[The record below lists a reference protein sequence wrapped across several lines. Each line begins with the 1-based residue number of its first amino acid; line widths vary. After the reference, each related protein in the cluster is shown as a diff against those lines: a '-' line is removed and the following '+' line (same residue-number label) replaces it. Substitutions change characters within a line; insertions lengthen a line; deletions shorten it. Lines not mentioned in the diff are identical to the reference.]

1 MEIMALAD
9 SSTEDIAYLLKI
21 LSKPEAIKILALA
34 DRGIGNS
41 KHVIEDLKITQKTY
55 YVRLKSLVESGLV
68 NKVDG
73 AYTHTP
79 LGQIIYRSFLP
90 AIGRICDSKD
100 KLELMMHLDE
110 AHIDNGMKKIIEEEL
125 KIPDF
130 GRSMNVKVIK
140 EYESLVID
148 LIDLCDEAENN
159 ILLASNF
166 FDVRCIE
173 ATFRSIDRGV
183 KNRIIA
189 GKKSMASKLKQLK
202 MVFSLSFSK
211 SLVKAFTN
219 KINITDLV
227 RFTNLNYSFCV
238 ADGYNNLIIISNPFK
253 EELVVAFLIK
263 DKFVADKLTNIFDVI
278 WKEADPEPGLTF
290 LDALMSN

>member
-1 MEIMALAD
+1 MEHFD
-9 SSTEDIAYLLKI
+9 SSTEEIAKLFKI
-21 LSKPEAIKILALA
+21 LSKPDTIRILALA

-41 KHVIEDLKITQKTY
+41 TYAIDELNLTQKTY
-55 YVRLKSLVESGLV
+55 YVRLNSLVESGLV
-68 NKVDG
+68 NKIDG
-73 AYTHTP
+73 AYTQTR
-79 LGQIIYRSFLP
+79 LGQIIYRNFLP
-90 AIGRICDSKD
+90 AIGRVCDSKD
-100 KLELMMHLDE
+100 KLELIMYLEE
-110 AHIDNGMKKIIEEEL
+110 AQIENGMKKIIEEEL
-125 KIPDF
+125 KIPEF

-140 EYESLVID
+140 EYESLVVD

-183 KNRIIA
+183 TNRIIG
-189 GKKSMASKLKQLK
+189 GKKGMSSKLKQLK
-202 MVFSLSFSK
+202 MVLSLSFSK

-227 RFTNLNYSFCV
+227 RFTNINYSFCV
-238 ADGYNNLIIISNPFK
+238 VDGYNNLIIVSNPIK

-263 DKFVADKLTNIFDVI
+263 DNNVADKLTNIFDVI